1 MNPSSHR
8 SHRSRSKLVVL
19 ICVAVIV
26 ELHERA
32 TSKSKICLLSHTK
45 SKAAVFKGGTIFFH
59 VTVHFAAREAQTRA
73 TAIAAVMKT
82 KRSTPPA
89 AIAGP
94 SLLLLLLFAAAPL
107 LARRDRVGAAVVSRG
122 C

>member
-1 MNPSSHR
+1 MPQFTLPRLRLKPGPS
-8 SHRSRSKLVVL
+8 
-19 ICVAVIV
+19 
-26 ELHERA
+26 
-32 TSKSKICLLSHTK
+32 
-45 SKAAVFKGGTIFFH
+45 
-59 VTVHFAAREAQTRA
+59 
-73 TAIAAVMKT
+73 AIAAVMKT
-82 KRSTPPA
+82 TPPA